1 MDCRR
6 AVGGGRLTAEQLR
19 ELVVFRHLY
28 HMDRAAVAALP
39 VWEREALLQAGIEL
53 LNVATDD
60 SDAGVVD
67 GGPQTG
73 SDQIRAL
80 LG

>member
-1 MDCRR
+1 
-6 AVGGGRLTAEQLR
+6 
-19 ELVVFRHLY
+19 
-28 HMDRAAVAALP
+28 MDRAAVAALP

-60 SDAGVVD
+60 GSAGVVD